1 VDVIK
6 IGGAANVDV
15 SATCRDVA
23 TLALEGRRLVLV
35 HGGSGDTNRLAEELG
50 HPPRFVTSPS
60 GHTSRLTDRRTLEIF
75 IMATAALNRR
85 IVSELQALGVNAV
98 GLSGL
103 DGRLL
108 EAERKAAIRVVEN
121 GRVRIVRD
129 DWTGKPNKVNT
140 GLLRMLSEAGYL
152 PVIAPVA
159 ISPAGEPLNID
170 GDRGAALI
178 ASELQA
184 DTLVLLTGV
193 PGVLRDFPD
202 ESTLIPHITVAELP
216 DATAAVEG
224 RMKKKL
230 LGAREALDAGVQRV
244 VIAGSSGDSPVRS
257 ALRGGGTVIGAV
269 HETEAAPAPERA
281 P

>member
-1 VDVIK
+1 MIK

-23 TLALEGRRLVLV
+23 TLVGEGRRLVLV

-85 IVSELQALGVNAV
+85 IVAELQGLGVNAV

-129 DWTGKPNKVNT
+129 DWTGKPNRVNS

-159 ISPAGEPLNID
+159 ISAVGEPLNID

-178 ASELQA
+178 ASELRV
-184 DTLVLLTGV
+184 DTLALLTGV

-202 ESTLIPHITVAELP
+202 ESTLIPHISLAELAS
-216 DATAAVEG
+216 ATEAVEG

-230 LGAREALDAGVQRV
+230 LGAREALDAGVRRV
-244 VIAGSSGDSPVRS
+244 VIAGSSGESPVRS
-257 ALRGGGTVIGAV
+257 ALSGGGTVIGAA
-269 HETEAAPAPERA
+269 HETTGAPSGERSS
-281 P
+281 

>member
-23 TLALEGRRLVLV
+23 VLVGEGRRLVLV

-85 IVSELQALGVNAV
+85 IVAELQGLGVNAV

-129 DWTGKPNKVNT
+129 DWTGKPNRVNS

-159 ISPAGEPLNID
+159 ISAVGEPLNID

-178 ASELQA
+178 ASELRV
-184 DTLVLLTGV
+184 DTLALLTGV

-202 ESTLIPHITVAELP
+202 ESTLIPHISLAELAG
-216 DATAAVEG
+216 ATEAVEG

-230 LGAREALDAGVQRV
+230 LGAREALDAGVRRV
-244 VIAGSSGDSPVRS
+244 VIAGTSGDSPVRS
-257 ALRGGGTVIGAV
+257 ALDGVGTVIGAA
-269 HETEAAPAPERA
+269 HDASSAPKAERLS
-281 P
+281 

>member
-1 VDVIK
+1 MDVIK

-23 TLALEGRRLVLV
+23 ALVGEGRKLVLV

-50 HPPRFVTSPS
+50 HPPRFVTSTS

-85 IVSELQALGVNAV
+85 IVAELQALGVNAV

-108 EAERKAAIRVVEN
+108 EAERKEAIRVVEN
-121 GRVRIVRD
+121 GRVRMVRD

-140 GLLRMLSEAGYL
+140 GLLRMLSDAGYL
-152 PVIAPVA
+152 PVVAPVA

-178 ASELQA
+178 ASSLGA
-184 DTLVLLTGV
+184 DTLALLTGV
-193 PGVLRDFPD
+193 PGVLREFPD
-202 ESTLIPHITVAELP
+202 ESTLISHIPRAELEA
-216 DATAAVEG
+216 ATQAVEG

-230 LGAREALDAGVQRV
+230 LGAQEALDAGVTRV
-244 VIAGSSGDSPVRS
+244 VIAGSGGDAPVRS
-257 ALRGGGTVIGAV
+257 ALLGGGTVIGAAR
-269 HETEAAPAPERA
+269 ETERA
-281 P
+281 S